1 MSNDIEKLKEEIE
14 ALKSTIYKMNK
25 ELIVHRQHVQQ
36 RTVRDLSGY
45 TTIPNLT
52 PATVAQLDDNTI
64 LVVQTAD
71 GTMRAYLSEIFSK
84 LTASDIPDLD
94 ADKITSGTLNTGRL
108 PTIPVSK
115 VPAAPNS
122 ATVGAGFGGYRYTVS
137 GTTLNLFTS

>member
-1 MSNDIEKLKEEIE
+1 MKDEIEKLKEEIDT
-14 ALKSTIYKMNK
+14 LKNTIYAIHK
-25 ELIVHRQHVQQ
+25 ELVVHRQHVQQ

-45 TTIPNLT
+45 VTIPNLT
-52 PATVAQLDDNTI
+52 AAAIEQLDGNTI

>member
-1 MSNDIEKLKEEIE
+1 MTNEIENLKEEIE
-14 ALKSTIYKMNK
+14 TLKSTIYKMHK

-45 TTIPNLT
+45 VTIPNLT
-52 PATVAQLDDNTI
+52 AATIEQLNDNTI

-84 LTASDIPDLD
+84 LAASDIPSLD
-94 ADKITSGTLNTGRL
+94 ANKITSGVFDRKR
-108 PTIPVSK
+108 I
-115 VPAAPNS
+115 PAAINS
-122 ATVGAGFGGYRYTVS
+122 STSGVGFGGFRYTVS